1 MNSNYLYDY
10 VNLLERVFSFGY
22 KTNYSTSAIE
32 RAISYSS
39 FFQKIEKNESPII
52 NDSLL
57 LAALFQEN
65 SINLEAIPVYNQCLW
80 AAEAYLRIQDECR
93 LSFEAIFLYIPINK
107 MYDYFPLYHE
117 MDFSHIVK
125 EFLSLY
131 EKKSVF
137 SLLLDKYNFALNNV
151 SNDIC
156 ISYETLYSLKQ
167 RRRDIKKISVET
179 GKAIAD
185 YFNVRLETLAE
196 IKL

>member
-22 KTNYSTSAIE
+22 QTNYSTSAIE
-32 RAISYSS
+32 RMISYSS
-39 FFQKIEKNESPII
+39 FFQKIEKNESTLI

-57 LAALFQEN
+57 LANLFQEN
-65 SINLEAIPVYNQCLW
+65 NINLETLPVYNQCLW
-80 AAEAYLRIQDECR
+80 AAEAYLRIQNECR

-117 MDFSHIVK
+117 MDFSHIIN
-125 EFLSLY
+125 EFISLY
-131 EKKSVF
+131 KKKSVF
-137 SLLLDKYNFALNNV
+137 SLLLEKYNFTLNNV
-151 SNDIC
+151 SKDIG

-167 RRRDIKKISVET
+167 RRRDIKKISVEM
-179 GKAIAD
+179 GKAISD
-185 YFNVRLETLAE
+185 YFNVRLETLTE

>member
-22 KTNYSTSAIE
+22 QTNYSTSAIE
-32 RAISYSS
+32 RMISYSS
-39 FFQKIEKNESPII
+39 FFQKIEKNESPLI

-57 LAALFQEN
+57 LANLFQEN
-65 SINLEAIPVYNQCLW
+65 NINLETLPVYNQCIW
-80 AAEAYLRIQDECR
+80 AAEAYLRIQNECR

-117 MDFSHIVK
+117 MDFSHIIN
-125 EFLSLY
+125 EFISLY
-131 EKKSVF
+131 KKKSVF
-137 SLLLDKYNFALNNV
+137 SLLLEKYNFTLNNV
-151 SNDIC
+151 SKDIG

-167 RRRDIKKISVET
+167 RRRDIKKISVEM
-179 GKAIAD
+179 GKAISD
-185 YFNVRLETLAE
+185 YFNVRLETLTE

>member
-57 LAALFQEN
+57 LTTLFQEN

-137 SLLLDKYNFALNNV
+137 SLLLDKYSFALNNV

>member
-22 KTNYSTSAIE
+22 QTNYSTSAIE
-32 RAISYSS
+32 RMISYSS
-39 FFQKIEKNESPII
+39 FFQKIEKNESTLI

-57 LAALFQEN
+57 LANLFQEN
-65 SINLEAIPVYNQCLW
+65 NINLETLPVYNQCIW
-80 AAEAYLRIQDECR
+80 AAEAYLRIQNECR

-117 MDFSHIVK
+117 MDFSHIIN
-125 EFLSLY
+125 EFISLY
-131 EKKSVF
+131 KKKSVF
-137 SLLLDKYNFALNNV
+137 SLLLEKYNFTLNNV
-151 SNDIC
+151 SKDIG

-167 RRRDIKKISVET
+167 RRRDIKKISVEM
-179 GKAIAD
+179 GKAISD
-185 YFNVRLETLAE
+185 YFNVRLETLTE